1 MNSVKNNF
9 SWQIKKRN
17 ETTALVKFIISAAS
31 IVLGFFFCG
40 LLLMFTGTDPL
51 ELYAIML
58 KGAFGS
64 SYGLSE
70 TVVKSVPLMFT
81 SLGVLLAFRMKLW
94 NIGAEGQLYMG
105 AVGATFFALHVP
117 DLPRGALLP
126 IMFLAA
132 MLSGGFW
139 GLLPALP
146 KAFWGVN
153 ETITSLM
160 LNYVAIFFTGYLV
173 FGPWKDPQGKTF
185 PLTKIFS
192 SSAALPVFGNT
203 RINIS
208 VVIALAAAVLLYI
221 LLQRAKWG
229 YEIRVIGESRR
240 AAAYSGMN
248 YARNVLL
255 VMFLSGAISGL
266 AGFEE
271 VSGVIHRLQQNIS
284 PGYGYTAIII
294 TLLARLNPLSVT
306 LVSFLMGGLYV
317 GGDSLQIAG
326 YSQSIVLMFQGA
338 ILFFV
343 LGGEIIGYYRVAR
356 VPKPQEAAG

>member
-1 MNSVKNNF
+1 MNNKNGGF
-9 SWQIKKRN
+9 AWRIKKTN
-17 ETTALVKFIISAAS
+17 ETTAAAKLAISAAS
-31 IVLGFFFCG
+31 VVFGFLFCG
-40 LLLMFTGTDPL
+40 LLLLFTGTNPL
-51 ELYAIML
+51 ELYALML
-58 KGAFGS
+58 RGAFGS
-64 SYGLSE
+64 AYGLSE

-105 AVGATFFALHVP
+105 AVGATFFALNAP
-117 DLPRGALLP
+117 DLPRAVLLP
-126 IMFLAA
+126 LMFLAA
-132 MLSGGFW
+132 MLAGGLW

-146 KAFWGVN
+146 KAFLGVD

-173 FGPWKDPQGKTF
+173 FGPWKDPDGKSF

-192 SSAALPVFGNT
+192 PSASLPVFGAT

-208 VVIALAAAVLLYI
+208 IVIAAALAVLLFI
-221 LLQRAKWG
+221 LLRHTKWG
-229 YEIRVIGESRR
+229 YEIRVIGENRR

-271 VSGVIHRLQQNIS
+271 VAGVIHRLQQNIS

-294 TLLARLNPLSVT
+294 ALLARLNPLGAL
-306 LVSFLMGGLYV
+306 LVSFLMGGLLV

-326 YSQSIVLMFQGA
+326 YSQSIVSMFQGA

-343 LGGEIIGYYRVAR
+343 LGGEIIGNYRVAR
-356 VPKPQEAAG
+356 VPKGEEAAG

>member
-1 MNSVKNNF
+1 MNR
-9 SWQIKKRN
+9 WQIKKTN
-17 ETTALVKFIISAAS
+17 ETTAVAKFAISAAS
-31 IVLGFFFCG
+31 IVLGFVFCG
-40 LLLMFTGTDPL
+40 LLLFLTGTNPF
-51 ELYAIML
+51 ELYALML
-58 KGAFGS
+58 NGAFGS

-105 AVGATFFALHVP
+105 AVGATFFALQTP
-117 DLPRGALLP
+117 DLPRAVLLP
-126 IMFLAA
+126 LMFLAA
-132 MLSGGFW
+132 MLAGGLW
-139 GLLPALP
+139 GLLPAIP
-146 KAFWGVN
+146 KAYFGVD

-160 LNYVAIFFTGYLV
+160 LNYVAIFLTGYLV
-173 FGPWKDPQGKTF
+173 FGPWKDPEGKSF

-192 SSAALPVFGNT
+192 DSASLPVFGKT
-203 RINIS
+203 RINVSII
-208 VVIALAAAVLLYI
+208 IAIIFAI
-221 LLQRAKWG
+221 LLFILLRYTKWG
-229 YEIRVIGESRR
+229 YEIRVIGENRR
-240 AAAYSGMN
+240 ASAYSGMN

-271 VSGVIHRLQQNIS
+271 VSGVIHRLQQTIS

-294 TLLARLNPLSVT
+294 ALLARLSPLTVL
-306 LVSFLMGGLYV
+306 LVSFLMGGLLV

-326 YSQSIVLMFQGA
+326 YSQSIVSMFQGA

-343 LGGEIIGYYRVAR
+343 LGGEIIGNYRIAR
-356 VPKPQEAAG
+356 VPSSQEAAG